1 MKDTIEETIV
11 NQLKND
17 ENEELINLMR
27 EKMVSD
33 GVIMLTLFGIGSHT
47 EYYKVLYD
55 RINNYEGE
63 INDNTIKGIVTEI
76 FHEIDKKD
84 LEK

>member
-11 NQLKND
+11 NQLKNN
-17 ENEELINLMR
+17 ENEKLINLMR

-33 GVIMLTLFGIGSHT
+33 GVIMLTLFEIGSHT

-63 INDNTIKGIVTEI
+63 INDNTIKEIVTEI
-76 FHEIDKKD
+76 FHEIDRND
-84 LEK
+84 PEE